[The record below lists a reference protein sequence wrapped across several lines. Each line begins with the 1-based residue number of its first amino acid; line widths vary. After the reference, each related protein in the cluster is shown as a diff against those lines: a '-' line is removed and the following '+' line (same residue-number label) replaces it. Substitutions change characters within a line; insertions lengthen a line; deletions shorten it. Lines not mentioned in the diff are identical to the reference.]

1 VNINVPNKDVSDIKG
16 WRAGRIG
23 HEPPRRMSTATLEP
37 KVGHD
42 GSYYV
47 RMQWGDAVELPADT
61 DGGLV
66 ENDYVSVSYLTAIG
80 HHERDEARAAESAL
94 TALFDR

>member
-1 VNINVPNKDVSDIKG
+1 PNKDVDDMKG
-16 WRAGRIG
+16 WRLGRIG
-23 HEPPRRMSTATLEP
+23 HEPPRRMSTAVLEP
-37 KVGHD
+37 KTGHD

-47 RMQWGDAVELPADT
+47 RMQWGEAVELPGDT

-66 ENDYVSVSYLTAIG
+66 ENDYVSVSYLSAIG
-80 HHERDEARAAESAL
+80 HDERLDTGMAEAGL